1 MNINS
6 CLYLL
11 LDQRMSSIFTIKHV
25 VDYAHDEVMRFITE
39 NERLKA
45 RIAELEKL
53 IPVNS
58 NQIIHETEKD
68 NDFDDDAM
76 DFPFEEEESDVEE
89 AIQQEK
95 TEEKVVVVT
104 TEKSRKDYQREYQK
118 QYRQKKKKED
128 KK

>member
-11 LDQRMSSIFTIKHV
+11 LDQKMSSIFTIKHV
-25 VDYAHDEVMRFITE
+25 VDYAHDEVMRLLTE

-53 IPVNS
+53 NSVNS
-58 NQIIHETEKD
+58 NQTVHETEKD
-68 NDFDDDAM
+68 DDFDDDAM

-89 AIQQEK
+89 VIQQEK
-95 TEEKVVVVT
+95 PEEKVVVVT

-118 QYRQKKKKED
+118 QYRQKKKQED

>member
-11 LDQRMSSIFTIKHV
+11 LDQKMSSIFTIKHV

-53 IPVNS
+53 ISVKS
-58 NQIIHETEKD
+58 NQIVHETEKD
-68 NDFDDDAM
+68 DDFDDDAM

-118 QYRQKKKKED
+118 QYRQKKKQEE

>member
-11 LDQRMSSIFTIKHV
+11 LDQKMSSIFTIKHV

-53 IPVNS
+53 ISVNS
-58 NQIIHETEKD
+58 NQIIHKTET
-68 NDFDDDAM
+68 DDDLDEDAM

-95 TEEKVVVVT
+95 PEEKVVVVT

-118 QYRQKKKKED
+118 QYRQKKKQEE

>member
-1 MNINS
+1 MNINN

-25 VDYAHDEVMRFITE
+25 VDYAHDEVLRFITE
-39 NERLKA
+39 IERLKA
-45 RIAELEKL
+45 RIIELEK
-53 IPVNS
+53 IISVNS

-68 NDFDDDAM
+68 EDFDDDAM

-89 AIQQEK
+89 AVQQEK
-95 TEEKVVVVT
+95 PEEKVVVVT

-118 QYRQKKKKED
+118 QYRQKKKQED

>member
-11 LDQRMSSIFTIKHV
+11 LDQKMSSIFTIKHV
-25 VDYAHDEVMRFITE
+25 VDYAHDEVMRLLLEI
-39 NERLKA
+39 ERLKE
-45 RIAELEKL
+45 RNTELEKL
-53 IPVNS
+53 LSINS
-58 NQIIHETEKD
+58 NQTVHETGKD
-68 NDFDDDAM
+68 DELEDDAM

-89 AIQQEK
+89 VIQQEK
-95 TEEKVVVVT
+95 PEEKVVVVT

-118 QYRQKKKKED
+118 QYRQKKKQEE

>member
-1 MNINS
+1 
-6 CLYLL
+6 
-11 LDQRMSSIFTIKHV
+11 MSSIFTIKHI
-25 VDYAHDEVMRFITE
+25 VDYAHDEVMRLLIE

-53 IPVNS
+53 NSVNS
-58 NQIIHETEKD
+58 NQIVHETVKD
-68 NDFDDDAM
+68 DELEEDAM

-95 TEEKVVVVT
+95 PEEKVVVVT

-118 QYRQKKKKED
+118 QYRQKKKQEEQ

>member
-1 MNINS
+1 MNINN

-25 VDYAHDEVMRFITE
+25 VDYAHDEVLRFITE
-39 NERLKA
+39 IERLKA
-45 RIAELEKL
+45 RIIELEK
-53 IPVNS
+53 IISVNS

-68 NDFDDDAM
+68 EDFDDDAM

>member
-1 MNINS
+1 
-6 CLYLL
+6 
-11 LDQRMSSIFTIKHV
+11 MSSIFTIKHV
-25 VDYAHDEVMRFITE
+25 VDYAHDEVMRFISE

-45 RIAELEKL
+45 RIVELEKL
-53 IPVNS
+53 ISVNS
-58 NQIIHETEKD
+58 NQIVHETVKD

-89 AIQQEK
+89 AVQQEK
-95 TEEKVVVVT
+95 PEEKVVVVT

-118 QYRQKKKKED
+118 QYRQKKKQEEQ